1 MTTIEILF
9 TSLLVI
15 TWAVVSVVTII
26 AYYITKSLNRT
37 LADLDDVIDAY
48 QELESEHDKLNK
60 QYDELLDYTSNEI

>member
-9 TSLLVI
+9 IFLLVI

-48 QELESEHDKLNK
+48 QELETEHDKLNK

>member
-26 AYYITKSLNRT
+26 AYYITKSLNRA
-37 LADLDDVIDAY
+37 LADLDDIIDAY
-48 QELESEHDKLNK
+48 QELETEHDKLNK

>member
-9 TSLLVI
+9 ISLLVI

>member
-9 TSLLVI
+9 ISLLVI

-48 QELESEHDKLNK
+48 QELETEHDKLNK

>member
-48 QELESEHDKLNK
+48 QELETEHDKLNK

>member
-15 TWAVVSVVTII
+15 TWAVVSVVAII
-26 AYYITKSLNRT
+26 AYYTTKSLNRV
-37 LADLDDVIDAY
+37 LADLDDIIDAY
-48 QELESEHDKLNK
+48 QELETEHDKLNK

>member
-9 TSLLVI
+9 ISLLVI
-15 TWAVVSVVTII
+15 TWAVVSVVAII
-26 AYYITKSLNRT
+26 AYYTTKSLNRT

-48 QELESEHDKLNK
+48 QELETEYYKLNK

>member
-9 TSLLVI
+9 ISLLVI

-37 LADLDDVIDAY
+37 LADLDDIIDAY
-48 QELESEHDKLNK
+48 QELETEHDKLNK

>member
-37 LADLDDVIDAY
+37 LEDLDDIIDAY
-48 QELESEHDKLNK
+48 QELETEHDKLNK

>member
-37 LADLDDVIDAY
+37 LADLDDIIDAY
-48 QELESEHDKLNK
+48 QELETEHDKLNK

>member
-9 TSLLVI
+9 ITLLVI

-48 QELESEHDKLNK
+48 QELETEHDKLNK